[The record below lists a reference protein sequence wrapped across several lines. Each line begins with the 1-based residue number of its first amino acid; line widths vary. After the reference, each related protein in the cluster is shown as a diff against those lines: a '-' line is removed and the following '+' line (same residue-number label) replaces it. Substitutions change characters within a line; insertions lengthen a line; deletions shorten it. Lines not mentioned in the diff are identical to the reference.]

1 MKNPLMSMWMS
12 AANKA
17 IGTGRGLMTA
27 EMRRQQSAAA
37 KEAMRAAGTDRPDV
51 ERALIGAGQGAVD
64 FGWTGLVL
72 DMIHA
77 EGWSGQGPGVRGQG
91 SGVRGQEKWY
101 S

>member
-37 KEAMRAAGTDRPDV
+37 KEAMRAAG
-51 ERALIGAGQGAVD
+51 L
-64 FGWTGLVL
+64 
-72 DMIHA
+72 
-77 EGWSGQGPGVRGQG
+77 GP
-91 SGVRGQEKWY
+91 KKKAAKKKK
-101 S
+101 